1 MLNSTGALLGFFI
14 APVVLA
20 LFPTHDEVMKRTQ
33 KIGQQNIVQPL
44 AVLLALIPI
53 SSTLVEYAMLAV
65 FIIVV
70 PLLLNGQTLG
80 GKLLRVQM
88 LSEENKPAIAY
99 SRRYLS
105 IVLYYG
111 LLDVLALITALQV
124 DIDSSWYVISIIT
137 VLIAGLVG
145 FTIYGAMVIHVL
157 RVLFSKGKRA
167 FYFDEIGKIIMTRK
181 R

>member
-1 MLNSTGALLGFFI
+1 ML
-14 APVVLA
+14 VVDLTLA
-20 LFPTHDEVMKRTQ
+20 QWTAT
-33 KIGQQNIVQPL
+33 
-44 AVLLALIPI
+44 LIPI
-53 SSTLVEYAMLAV
+53 SSTLIEYAMLAV

-70 PLLLNGQTLG
+70 PLLLNGQTLS

-88 LSEENKPAIAY
+88 LSEENKPVIAY

-105 IVLYYG
+105 IVLYYI

-124 DIDSSWYVISIIT
+124 DIDSNWYVISIIT

-145 FTIYGAMVIHVL
+145 FTIYGAMVIYVI
-157 RVLFSKGKRA
+157 RVLLSKGKRA
-167 FYFDEIGKIIMTRK
+167 FYFDEIGKITMTRK